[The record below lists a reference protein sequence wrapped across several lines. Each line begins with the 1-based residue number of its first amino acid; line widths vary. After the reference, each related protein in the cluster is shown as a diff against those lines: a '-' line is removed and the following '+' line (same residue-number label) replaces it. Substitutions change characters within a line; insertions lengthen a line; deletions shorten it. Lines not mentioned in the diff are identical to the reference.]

1 MSNASYREFRKL
13 RNDGWL
19 VGDESVVRWNAGGE
33 SESLKHMTVKQL
45 AATACL
51 RNGYSIDTEV
61 AHEETER
68 GEIDVLGYSADR
80 LNWAIEVE
88 TCAYE
93 DILNEK
99 YEKYVEESHSIDE
112 MQVIELETLPDDI
125 EAIYE
130 AVRRQLGFGR

>member
-51 RNGYSIDTEV
+51 RNGYSIDTET
-61 AHEETER
+61 AHEVDER
-68 GEIDVLGYSADR
+68 GEIDVLAYASDR
-80 LNWAIEVE
+80 MNYALEVE
-88 TCAYE
+88 RCVMT
-93 DILNEK
+93 DRMQDK
-99 YEKYVEESHSIDE
+99 YEKYVRQSTAIDE
-112 MQVIELETLPDDI
+112 MQVIDLETLPD
-125 EAIYE
+125 EVEGIYE
-130 AVRRQLGFGR
+130 GVRRQLGFER